1 MWRSRWPRC
10 GGDHVLGKMLSKQW
24 VAGVGS
30 QGRKQAGCSDGEPSM
45 CRLDEVTQPE
55 GVDRKEEVPGL
66 RPGTCG
72 KTSQGAWHPAGRM
85 PPGSG
90 VVPLLVQILQC
101 FSPSLPNS
109 LE

>member
-72 KTSQGAWHPAGRM
+72 ETSQE
-85 PPGSG
+85 PGTWQVG
-90 VVPLLVQILQC
+90 CPVGQELFP
-101 FSPSLPNS
+101 FSFRFYSVSLPPFPT
-109 LE
+109 L